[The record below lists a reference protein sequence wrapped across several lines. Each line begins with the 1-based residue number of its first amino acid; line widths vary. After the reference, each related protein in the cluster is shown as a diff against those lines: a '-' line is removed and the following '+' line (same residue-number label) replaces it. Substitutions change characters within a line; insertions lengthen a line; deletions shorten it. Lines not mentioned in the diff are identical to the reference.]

1 MITGSRAMRGKT
13 RSPNNLRAL
22 IQRVG
27 VRRPPNPDRRESK
40 PMQNF
45 FKRLHW
51 MDYVILAIV
60 IVATYT
66 ITSRVGGALNY
77 EWRWDRIPN
86 YIFRYNDAEE
96 RWVANLLMQG
106 LVSTIRI
113 SIYASVLA
121 LILGV
126 ILGVARCS
134 ANLTVRMLARTY
146 LEFLRNVPPVV
157 VIFIFFFFLSEQL
170 IVALNMESWARGIA
184 RQENN
189 AVWTFF
195 FGDMRRFPQLISG
208 VIVLALFESAFV
220 GEIVRAGIQSIDK
233 GQREAARSIG
243 MSRFQELRYIVLPQA
258 LRKVLPPM
266 ANQFI
271 TLVKDSSLVSLIS
284 VQELTFKTVEL
295 VASTRL
301 IFEAWLAAA
310 AFYFVICFGLSLLFR
325 RLENR

>member
-1 MITGSRAMRGKT
+1 MPKF
-13 RSPNNLRAL
+13 L
-22 IQRVG
+22 
-27 VRRPPNPDRRESK
+27 
-40 PMQNF
+40 
-45 FKRLHW
+45 KRLHW
-51 MDYVILAIV
+51 MDYVILAVV
-60 IVATYT
+60 IGLSVFIAARIGT
-66 ITSRVGGALNY
+66 ALNY
-77 EWRWDRIPN
+77 EWRWDKIPN
-86 YIFRYNDAEE
+86 YIFRYKESED
-96 RWVANLLMQG
+96 RWVANLLIQG
-106 LVSTIRI
+106 LVTTIRI

-126 ILGVARCS
+126 ILGIARCS

-184 RQENN
+184 RQEDN
-189 AVWTFF
+189 ALWTFF

-220 GEIVRAGIQSIDK
+220 GEIVRAGIQSVDQ

-243 MSRFQELRYIVLPQA
+243 MNRYQEMRYIVLPQA
-258 LRKVLPPM
+258 MRKVLPPM

-295 VASTRL
+295 VASTRM
-301 IFEAWLAAA
+301 IFEAWLVAA
-310 AFYFVICFGLSLLFR
+310 AFYFVICFGLSMLFR
-325 RLENR
+325 RLERS